1 MSIYLQYWHTTFPF
15 VLNNFSYVTFK
26 GFLLFYFILL
36 ISLFNTFSFCLALI
50 KTWFNQWGSLCILF
64 WSLIWRFRV
73 CLDTTENWKYC
84 SKIIFKCVNSPVK
97 PIFNFFFCMNN
108 AGYCSRAEK
117 KKKEKKKKGWNA
129 NAKRVAFQLSKPH
142 LNDIAGNLYDFLAAN
157 VGIAFFLL
165 KLLIVNQTMNGR

>member
-1 MSIYLQYWHTTFPF
+1 
-15 VLNNFSYVTFK
+15 
-26 GFLLFYFILL
+26 
-36 ISLFNTFSFCLALI
+36 
-50 KTWFNQWGSLCILF
+50 
-64 WSLIWRFRV
+64 
-73 CLDTTENWKYC
+73 
-84 SKIIFKCVNSPVK
+84 
-97 PIFNFFFCMNN
+97 MNN

-117 KKKEKKKKGWNA
+117 KKKEKKKKRGWNT